1 MGLFDWLKGKKASPP
16 RRPLSLDLENE
27 RDITS
32 KSPPPDFIAGNLL
45 TVFKNAYSHPIV
57 QDQQGIHIESLLC
70 SLGAMA
76 GFGCQI
82 AIREGLI
89 KTGKLPLE
97 KAFVVA
103 KTNDGGTY
111 YFGDQ
116 LNQPLLEAPM
126 SVWAQVAGAV
136 QHVGKPVPD
145 IHDIVRFVSSTV
157 GGPEFGT
164 LRVPEDHQPRE
175 TPLQSLQKQ
184 WAPAYKLVK
193 SQTGDP
199 LFTGWYFA
207 LAAQKLIVEGKD
219 VIDATMAG
227 QIVMESAV
235 AMAKIDP
242 AVIGFSLD

>member
-1 MGLFDWLKGKKASPP
+1 MGLFDWLKGKKAPPP

-27 RDITS
+27 RDVS
-32 KSPPPDFIAGNLL
+32 AKALPPDFIAA
-45 TVFKNAYSHPIV
+45 TVLKASKLAYRHPISA
-57 QDQQGIHIESLLC
+57 DQQGIHIESLLC

-89 KTGKLPLE
+89 KTGKLPLD
-97 KAFVVA
+97 KAFVFA
-103 KTNDGGTY
+103 KTNDGGIY

-164 LRVPEDHQPRE
+164 LRVSQEHQPME
-175 TPLQSLQKQ
+175 TPIQSLKKH
-184 WAPAYKLVK
+184 WAAAYKLVK

-207 LAAQKLIVEGKD
+207 LAAQQLIIEGKD
-219 VIDATMAG
+219 IIDATIAS

-242 AVIGFSLD
+242 PVIGFSLD